1 MIKKQLFD
9 GLWAQNPGLIQLLG
23 LCPTL
28 AVTTNITNGVALGLA
43 TVFVMVLANSSIAPI
58 RKFVPDSVRVPI
70 FVLIIASLVTIVD
83 YTIHALS
90 FPLYQALGIFI
101 PLIVT
106 NCIVLARVESF
117 ASKNSVKE
125 SFFDALFM
133 GLGLTIVLIIIG
145 LIREILSQ
153 GTIFQNIEFLLG
165 DEFAFLTIHIFEPKH
180 QFLLASLP
188 PGAFIALAFLVA
200 GSNLINKRK

>member
-1 MIKKQLFD
+1 MIKKQLLD
-9 GLWAQNPGLIQLLG
+9 GLWTQNPGLIQLLG

-28 AVTTNITNGVALGLA
+28 AVTTNITNGAALGLA
-43 TVFVMVLANSSIAPI
+43 TVYVMVLANSSIAPI
-58 RKFVPDSVRVPI
+58 RKLVPDGVRVPI
-70 FVLIIASLVTIVD
+70 FVLIIAGLVTIVD
-83 YTIHALS
+83 YTIHAVS

-117 ASKNSVKE
+117 ASKNSFKN

-133 GLGLTIVLIIIG
+133 GIGLTIVLILIG

-165 DEFAFLTIHIFEPKH
+165 DGFSFLTINIFEPQH